1 MSATL
6 MLDPNYINLHALLHR
21 YFTGSYA
28 VFAEVLNL
36 PAKKAETVCQDSID
50 IVLVSLI
57 SEAQAESSFGGLPT
71 TPSPVAFVAS
81 TLSTYPTL
89 PLTQILGKNLD
100 MAIHHLMEKYTL
112 TKAVA
117 EKTLSLLGTLC
128 VYYVDRLSKDGRL
141 SDEQQRLW
149 LGLQTVFLPKK
160 TQAIVKAMKL
170 VLTPPHLKTDNDSKK
185 DKLKF
190 EQKRI
195 KIPNWRWLVT
205 LALTIQR
212 EEPLELVRD
221 GRIDFTPQ
229 FDYSPAPTAKP
240 EFDGV
245 RYAWFG
251 VGALMV
257 AVVGILAV
265 KVFSPSAPVVQETA
279 VKTTQKP
286 VIQDVAIVRVD
297 DKADKKLDNPP
308 KSDNA
313 STSSQTA
320 STQKSATDNSANKVE
335 MDTAGAKT
343 TAENTV
349 NDKAVVAKT
358 DQAKTNKTTTNQQ
371 TNKATTDKA
380 TTTVADKVTAKK
392 DEPTKTDTRADTKST
407 DKSSKTTDKSVDKTV
422 VKAQETTKSTQ
433 KDTQATSNQPA
444 KPVGLSREG
453 ATNYTLGDFLNK

>member
-6 MLDPNYINLHALLHR
+6 MLDPNYINLHTLLHR

-28 VFAEVLNL
+28 VFADVLSL
-36 PAKKAETVCQDSID
+36 PAKKVEVVCQDSID

-57 SEAQAESSFGGLPT
+57 SEAQAESSFGELPAA
-71 TPSPVAFVAS
+71 PSPVAFVAS
-81 TLSTYPTL
+81 TVNAYPTL
-89 PLTQILGKNLD
+89 PLTKILGKNLD
-100 MAIHHLMEKYTL
+100 MATHYLMEKHTL
-112 TKAVA
+112 TKATA
-117 EKTLSLLGTLC
+117 DKILSLVGTLC

-141 SDEQQRLW
+141 NDEEQRLW

-170 VLTPPHLKTDNDSKK
+170 VLTPLHLKSDNDPKK

-212 EEPLELVRD
+212 EEPLELAKD

-229 FDYSPAPTAKP
+229 FDYSLAPTAKP

-265 KVFSPSAPVVQETA
+265 KVLSPSAPVVQETA

-308 KSDNA
+308 KSANA
-313 STSSQTA
+313 SSAPSNQTT
-320 STQKSATDNSANKVE
+320 STQKSVTDNSANKAGT
-335 MDTAGAKT
+335 DTTGAKT
-343 TAENTV
+343 TTEKTV
-349 NDKAVVAKT
+349 KDKAIVAKT
-358 DQAKTNKTTTNQQ
+358 DKTTTDQQ
-371 TNKATTDKA
+371 TNKATTDKV
-380 TTTVADKVTAKK
+380 TTKVADKATAKK
-392 DEPTKTDTRADTKST
+392 DEPAKTDTKANAKSTNSSDKMVNKPADKTVAKAQEATKST
-407 DKSSKTTDKSVDKTV
+407 N
-422 VKAQETTKSTQ
+422 
-433 KDTQATSNQPA
+433 NQPA